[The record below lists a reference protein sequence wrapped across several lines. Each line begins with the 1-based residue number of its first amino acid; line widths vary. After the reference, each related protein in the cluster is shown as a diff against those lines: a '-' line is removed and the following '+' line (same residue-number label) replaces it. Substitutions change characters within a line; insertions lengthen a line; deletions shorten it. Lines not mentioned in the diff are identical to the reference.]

1 MILLVRA
8 VLVGILLAGCVSFS
22 HRYPTRPPEGRS
34 AAEVARDE
42 RECEAYAEA
51 QAKGKSDHY
60 RYCMIGRGY
69 TANVDMDHLGWTI
82 GIVQTRPH
90 EVAVVARDME
100 FCDYRADNTKTGDV
114 VPPLTPEQE
123 RSLGGQAFAAWAMAV
138 PGLAY
143 QQRPNA
149 SRMLVACL
157 VERGYVITPWVQFSG
172 R

>member
-1 MILLVRA
+1 
-8 VLVGILLAGCVSFS
+8 
-22 HRYPTRPPEGRS
+22 
-34 AAEVARDE
+34 
-42 RECEAYAEA
+42 
-51 QAKGKSDHY
+51 
-60 RYCMIGRGY
+60 
-69 TANVDMDHLGWTI
+69 MDHLGWTI

-100 FCDYRADNTKTGDV
+100 FCDYRADNTKSGDV

-123 RSLGGQAFAAWAMAV
+123 RSIGGQAFVPWAMAV

-157 VERGYVITPWVQFSG
+157 TERGYAITPWVQFSG